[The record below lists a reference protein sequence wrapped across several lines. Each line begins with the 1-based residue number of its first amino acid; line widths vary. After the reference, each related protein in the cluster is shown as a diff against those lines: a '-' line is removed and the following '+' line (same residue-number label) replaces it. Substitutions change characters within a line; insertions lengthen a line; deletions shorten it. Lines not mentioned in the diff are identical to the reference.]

1 MRVQGQALSLV
12 VFVSR
17 VRVRSNM
24 LLVRGFACKMIEE
37 LKVAKQ
43 LNSPVER
50 LSLRLNLLGSNQ
62 LLYTASGRV
71 LNERNPLP
79 SA

>member
-1 MRVQGQALSLV
+1 
-12 VFVSR
+12 
-17 VRVRSNM
+17 M

-50 LSLRLNLLGSNQ
+50 LSLRLN
-62 LLYTASGRV
+62 
-71 LNERNPLP
+71 
-79 SA
+79 